1 MQILLDNLI
10 AVLVAGVVT
19 LVLLTTQTRSQH
31 AVIEQTASHS
41 VKAKTLV
48 FGNWVEHDILNLG
61 ANFGRNLYRFSD
73 PELDASGN
81 TRRWMFYSDSTRAN
95 GTRLR
100 VYTRY
105 RLETTRTV
113 TFQDN
118 QTFQLYEVNRDR
130 ALVNYVGDTVAMP
143 TEAQWTRNLWSIGT
157 LSFFHIEMLGPT
169 GVRPTEADGSTALDD
184 VDYIRVRFGV
194 VPEYVLHPDNYIREL
209 YWVRTLKV
217 RPYWA
222 PPPAS

>member
-1 MQILLDNLI
+1 MQLLLDNLV

-31 AVIEQTASHS
+31 AMIEQTASHS

-48 FGNWVEHDILNLG
+48 FGNWIEHDILNLG
-61 ANFGRNLYRFSD
+61 ANFGHNRYRFSD
-73 PELDASGN
+73 PELDGDGN
-81 TRRWMFYSDSTRAN
+81 TRRWMFYSDSTRTN

-105 RLETTRTV
+105 RLEPTRTV
-113 TFQDN
+113 TFQDD
-118 QTFQLYEVNRDR
+118 QTFQLYEVNRDG
-130 ALVNYVGDTVAMP
+130 ALVNYVGESVAMP
-143 TEAQWTRNLWSIGT
+143 TEGQWTRNLWSIGT
-157 LSFFHIEMLGPT
+157 LSFFHIEMLGP
-169 GVRPTEADGSTALDD
+169 DGTTPRLDD
-184 VDYIRVRFGV
+184 GGVDVEEVDYIRVRFGV
-194 VPEYVLHPDNYIREL
+194 VPEYVLQPDNYIREL

-222 PPPAS
+222 PPPPV